1 MVKYNPT
8 DKRHKSV
15 VGAVHENEVFT
26 LSVECA
32 GASRVFFCFWADGG
46 KQVYKRFMRRT
57 EGDTYSVSMSIALRG
72 LYFYLFEAETDF
84 GVRYICRGDGLN
96 GVLSDGDGLP
106 YQLTVYGGNADTAA
120 WFKGG
125 VAYHVFIDRFFKGGE
140 HGYPKGAVVNG
151 DIFAVPDHRPVDGK
165 VLNNE
170 FFGGDLDGIRLKLP
184 YIASLGVTVIYL
196 SPFCESNSNHK
207 YNVGDFLS
215 VDGGFGGERALE
227 ALIAEAAE
235 YGIKIIM
242 DGVYSHTGDD
252 SVYFNKYGSYDSVGA
267 CQSKDSPYY
276 GWYTFTRYPDRYKTW
291 WGIDTLPEVN
301 KLNASYRDFICGE
314 VLPEWLGKGVAGVRL
329 DVVDELPDEFLYPLC
344 AAVRENGDN
353 IVIGEVWENATDK
366 IAYGRRRKYFQ
377 GGQLD
382 SVMNYPLKDAVISLM
397 RDGDGRKFV
406 NLLLTQIDAY
416 PKACL
421 DKLFNMLSSHDTKR
435 AVTAISGDDVKGKDA
450 QAAYRMEGERLETAV
465 KKFMAASVLQYTL
478 YGVPCLYYG
487 DEAGL
492 QGFGDPFCRACYPWG
507 RENGELVKFFAR
519 LGALRRDELFK
530 DALTENIAFK
540 GGVLSFDRIKGGR
553 GVNVAVNVGAD
564 NAEITLKG
572 RVVLGKMPA
581 DGEKSARLA
590 PYEFIIAA
598 F

>member
-1 MVKYNPT
+1 MFLKYDPLQQ
-8 DKRHKSV
+8 KYKSIT
-15 VGAVHENEVFT
+15 GAVPISLPFVVSVHSDAAAVELMLKKEGEGEAVVAYPMTRDGENFY
-26 LSVECA
+26 LSLTITTTGLYRYYFSADGENFYA
-32 GASRVFFCFWADGG
+32 DAALNASRTGEKWTFTAYETAYDAPEWIYGGIIYQIFPDRFSTGG
-46 KQVYKRFMRRT
+46 KRLKTKPDMIYRDDWGGVPYYKPN
-57 EGDTYSVSMSIALRG
+57 ERG
-72 LYFYLFEAETDF
+72 IVENRDMF
-84 GVRYICRGDGLN
+84 
-96 GVLSDGDGLP
+96 
-106 YQLTVYGGNADTAA
+106 GGN
-120 WFKGG
+120 FC
-125 VAYHVFIDRFFKGGE
+125 
-140 HGYPKGAVVNG
+140 
-151 DIFAVPDHRPVDGK
+151 
-165 VLNNE
+165 
-170 FFGGDLDGIRLKLP
+170 GIAEKMEYLE
-184 YIASLGVTVIYL
+184 SLGVTLIYL
-196 SPFCESNSNHK
+196 NPVFESYSNHK
-207 YNVGDFLS
+207 YDTANYAVTDSDFGTLK
-215 VDGGFGGERALE
+215 DFALM
-227 ALIAEAAE
+227 IAQAE
-235 YGIKIIM
+235 KYGIKVM
-242 DGVYSHTGDD
+242 LDGVFSHTGSD
-252 SVYFNKYGSYDSVGA
+252 SIYFNKNGRFGVLGA
-267 CQSKDSPYY
+267 FNSPDSPYRE
-276 GWYTFTRYPDRYKTW
+276 WYNFQEYPDKYDCW
-291 WGIDTLPEVN
+291 WGIKTLPNINEN
-301 KLNASYRDFICGE
+301 NASFCNYICGDDG
-314 VLPEWLGKGVAGVRL
+314 VIARYMNMGVAGWRI
-329 DVVDELPDEFLYPLC
+329 DVADELPDEFLENVVK
-344 AAVRENGDN
+344 AAKKARRDA
-353 IVIGEVWENATDK
+353 IVLGEVWENATDK

-435 AVTAISGDDVKGKDA
+435 AVTAISGDDLKGKDA

-507 RENGELVKFFAR
+507 RENGELVKFFAE

-581 DGEKSARLA
+581 DGEKSVRLA